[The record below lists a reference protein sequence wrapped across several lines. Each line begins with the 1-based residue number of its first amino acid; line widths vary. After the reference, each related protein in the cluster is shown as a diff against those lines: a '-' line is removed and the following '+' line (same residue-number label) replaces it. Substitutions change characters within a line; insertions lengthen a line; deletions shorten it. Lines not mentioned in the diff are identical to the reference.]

1 MIFISSSQLAE
12 VHLGKSLHLKTS
24 WYIIIII
31 IIIIIIAVVVVVVVI
46 IIIIQKGA
54 SSYLDV
60 LSIR

>member
-31 IIIIIIAVVVVVVVI
+31 IIIIINHEKLWQNTAKECSIHICVERCI
-46 IIIIQKGA
+46 E
-54 SSYLDV
+54 LDD
-60 LSIR
+60 